1 MTTATK
7 SHTTAKAT
15 KRKEAAEALHA
26 DLTAQVEQLRNTD
39 QWSRYL
45 DFLQSFHSYSI
56 NNTLL
61 IMRQLPTASQVTGY
75 RKWQA
80 IGRQVRKGEKALRI
94 FGYSSKKITVE
105 DQATGEDVKQKITTY
120 PILFIFDISQ
130 TEPID
135 GVEQVSQIIHPLHG
149 TDDAGIGAAVA
160 EWLTARGWSVE
171 IEAIA
176 GTANGYTQGT
186 TGRVVI
192 DANLSDAQ
200 HAKTMIHEA
209 SHVILHH
216 DEDKAVS
223 VDYAGHRGLC
233 ETEAESVAY
242 VVAGLLG
249 LDTSDY
255 SVGYVAGWSECD
267 AELIKSTAANVLR
280 AAHILADALDPH
292 DDTAA
297 TDDTVTPEGRD

>member
-1 MTTATK
+1 MTTATATRSTDK
-7 SHTTAKAT
+7 TAK
-15 KRKEAAEALHA
+15 RREAAEALQA
-26 DLTAQVEQLRNTD
+26 DLVDQVDKLRNTD
-39 QWSRYL
+39 QWTRYL

-61 IMRQLPTASQVTGY
+61 IMRQLPSASQVTGY

-80 IGRQVRKGEKALRI
+80 VGRQVRKGEKALRI

-105 DQATGEDVKQKITTY
+105 DQATGEDVEKRITTY
-120 PILFIFDISQ
+120 PILPVFDLSQ
-130 TEPID
+130 TDPIEGAEPVPEITHRL
-135 GVEQVSQIIHPLHG
+135 QG

-160 EWLTARGWSVE
+160 EWLTAQGWSVE
-171 IEAIA
+171 VEDIA
-176 GTANGYTQGT
+176 GAANGYTQGA

-209 SHVILHH
+209 AHVILHH
-216 DEDKAVS
+216 DADKELT
-223 VDYAGHRGLC
+223 VDYAGHRGVC

-267 AELIKSTAANVLR
+267 TEMIKATAANVLR
-280 AAHILADALDPH
+280 GVHVLAEALDP
-292 DDTAA
+292 TAQ
-297 TDDTVTPEGRD
+297 D